1 MKNIVFIAGA
11 PASGK
16 SVAKRYIGEF
26 LEDDGFHVIHMSDKE
41 ELLRVVE
48 NEMNGKASNPNGS
61 VESENTILLDPS
73 KPRESWGM
81 VFKTARSLNT
91 AHEEMFATIRDLS
104 REYDPGRVVLA
115 EIAYGQDVEYP
126 GGPLRQSAGEF
137 VTQFM
142 RLGIANKMLILD
154 IQAGLEAR
162 RPRNLLRTVGP
173 IPDGEFIKYF
183 GDGGGFGKTE
193 TQFLDGRYCGI
204 KNEGVSLAELTREI
218 TGVYDMFIRPG
229 IRGEGQRS
237 SPEFFNPRTRR

>member
-1 MKNIVFIAGA
+1 MNNIIFVAGA

-16 SVAKRYIGEF
+16 SFVKRHVGAL
-26 LEDDGFHVIHMSDKE
+26 LERDGSHVIHMSDKE

-48 NEMNGKASNPNGS
+48 NEMKGRIPNPNGS
-61 VESENTILLDPS
+61 LESEHTILLDPS
-73 KPRESWGM
+73 QPRESWGM

-104 REYDPGRVVLA
+104 RAYDPGRVILA
-115 EIAYGQDVEYP
+115 EIAYGEDVMYP

-137 VTQFM
+137 MTQFM
-142 RLGIANKMLILD
+142 TLGIANRMLILD

-162 RPRNLLRTVGP
+162 RPRNVLRAVGS

-193 TQFLDGRYCGI
+193 TRFLDGRYRGI
-204 KNEGVSLAELTREI
+204 KNEDMSLARLTREI
-218 TGVYDMFIRPG
+218 TGQYERFIRPG
-229 IRGEGQRS
+229 IRGEGHVQR
-237 SPEFFNPRTRR
+237 EKGW